1 MFFVRVLCYHVLII
15 KIEFFENLESACYC
29 FRHYHELIVVYIV
42 IHCSGQAAVITP
54 RQVTTGL
61 GSRRV
66 MAIAAAKHHTVIATQ
81 GGEVFTWGSNR
92 GKICRYLT
100 ILMFIMSLVLKSVTV
115 NYFTRCNRVIFFPIS
130 LRGFIV

>member
-1 MFFVRVLCYHVLII
+1 
-15 KIEFFENLESACYC
+15 
-29 FRHYHELIVVYIV
+29 
-42 IHCSGQAAVITP
+42 GQAAVITP

-92 GKICRYLT
+92 GKTCRYLT
-100 ILMFIMSLVLKSVTV
+100 ILMFILSLVLYSVTV
-115 NYFTRCNRVIFFPIS
+115 NYFTGCN
-130 LRGFIV
+130 